1 MQNML
6 MVLLILTPLFIGFF
20 IPTSKKLVKVADGI
34 LQYLV
39 VIILTY
45 IGIELAQIDNFYA
58 RIGDIVQQVLLLA
71 FLCIGFGLVSLM
83 IFDKLVPFHEKKQTL
98 QPHEKI
104 SLHGTLLQFFSVIFG
119 FIIGCFIPT
128 TWLPPEDTMTALLM
142 LLILMVGIS
151 LKGSGI
157 TLKEVLI
164 NKRGVQMSVIF
175 MLSVL
180 LAGVV
185 YALLIPEVSFTHG
198 MALASGFGWYSL
210 SAVVM
215 TDAYGAIWGSVAL
228 FNDLL
233 REIFALLFI
242 PLIMRHFPT
251 SAVGV
256 GGATSMDFT
265 LPVIQQSGGVQVVPL
280 AISFGFIINIFAPL
294 LMVFFSSF

>member
-1 MQNML
+1 MF
-6 MVLLILTPLFIGFF
+6 MVLLILMPLFIGFF
-20 IPTSKKLVKVADGI
+20 IPTSKKLVKVADTI

-39 VIILTY
+39 VVILSY
-45 IGIELAQIDNFYA
+45 IGIELAQIEDFFI
-58 RIGDIVQQVLLLA
+58 RIGDIIQQVLLLA

-83 IFDKLVPFHEKKQTL
+83 LFDKLVPFHEKKQTL
-98 QPHEKI
+98 HPHKKI
-104 SLHGTLLQFFSVIFG
+104 SLHGTLLQVFSVIIG
-119 FIIGCFIPT
+119 FIIGCFIPR

-157 TLKEVLI
+157 TLKEALI

-180 LAGVV
+180 FAGVI
-185 YALLIPEVSFTHG
+185 YSLLIPEVSITHG

-215 TDAYGAIWGSVAL
+215 TEAYGAIWGSVAL

-242 PLIMRHFPT
+242 PLIMRSFPS

-256 GGATSMDFT
+256 GGATSLDFT
-265 LPVIQQSGGVQVVPL
+265 LPIIQQSGGIQVVPL
-280 AISFGFIINIFAPL
+280 AISFGFIVNIFAPL